1 MLYIVFECVYIYMN
15 IYVCTLIFI
24 GLMCMFRCVIFQLK
38 TFSRWTV
45 SYCCGWC
52 WLHIDKWKL
61 ANSKTIQ
68 HNSLQKQDPS
78 LFRETAVYTID
89 SILRHYTHKKDK
101 AWVEQ
106 VLSCCFFKNN
116 ESSWYHHVIP
126 LEIHWG
132 FAEGIWRK
140 STWTLEQLGSF
151 WFDAPE
157 IHSMFAVRFIDVRH
171 NI

>member
-1 MLYIVFECVYIYMN
+1 MLYSIWICVHIHE
-15 IYVCTLIFI
+15 YVCVHMNLYWFDVHVQMRYFSTED
-24 GLMCMFRCVIFQLK
+24 V
-38 TFSRWTV
+38 TFSLWTV
-45 SYCCGWC
+45 SSCCGWC

-101 AWVEQ
+101 AWVEP
-106 VLSCCFFKNN
+106 VLSCCFFSKTTN
-116 ESSWYHHVIP
+116 HHVIP

-151 WFDAPE
+151 WCDAPE
-157 IHSMFAVRFIDVRH
+157 IDSMFAVRFIDVRH